1 MSLQTDVVR
10 NNDGA
15 EVRLFTSP
23 SEFRAGCRSGELQMI
38 TRNQC
43 PGYVQAAMVALPKA
57 LAFDFMLF
65 CQRNQRACPILEV
78 IEPGQYEAK
87 RSAPGS
93 DVRTDMPLCSVY
105 RNGERVEDV
114 PDATTVWR
122 DDLVTFLI
130 GSNTSCDL
138 ALQRAGVQTQRY
150 RWPLVTTIPTEPAGK
165 FHGPLVVTMRWLTP
179 QELIIATQLTSRF
192 PFNHGAPIHVGDPS
206 VLGCDLEHPLTGSPP
221 PPVPQGLIPTFWACS
236 VTPHLTAIAAKIDF
250 MITSVPTYGL
260 ITDVESDKICIP

>member
-1 MSLQTDVVR
+1 MSPQTMEIS

-15 EVRLFTSP
+15 AVKLYTSP
-23 SEFRAGCRSGELQMI
+23 SEFRETCRKGELKVI

-43 PGYVQAAMVALPKA
+43 PGYVQAALVVLPKA
-57 LAFDFMLF
+57 QAFDFMLF

-78 IEPGQYEAK
+78 TEPGQYEAK

-93 DVRTDMPLCSVY
+93 DLRTDLPLYSVY
-105 RNGERVEDV
+105 RNGERVEDRADV
-114 PDATTVWR
+114 TSLWR
-122 DDLVTFLI
+122 DDLVGFLI

-150 RWPLVTTIPTEPAGK
+150 RWPLVTTMKTEPAGV

-179 QELIIATQLTSRF
+179 QEMIIATQLTSRF
-192 PFNHGAPIHVGDPS
+192 PFNHGAPIHVGDPA

-221 PPVPQGLIPTFWACS
+221 PALPPGLIPTFWACS
-236 VTPHLTAIAAKIDF
+236 VTPHLAAVAAKIDF
-250 MITSVPTYGL
+250 MMTSAPTYGL
-260 ITDVESDKICIP
+260 ITDVESDRICIP